1 MFERFTDR
9 ARKAMA
15 LANQEAQRL
24 HHEYIGT
31 EHILLGL
38 INEGYGVAANVLKN
52 TNVDLA
58 KARLEVE
65 KLAPRGPTANTLG
78 KLPHTIQTKKVIE
91 LTIQEARNLHHSYVG
106 TEHLLLGLLAL
117 PESIAAQ
124 VLTNFGLT
132 CEAVRELVLNLLEPG
147 HAHPAG
153 SPSAAPEATPLAYI
167 HIGPERMARLQELAA
182 RAKKD
187 APQLVAEILDDWLRK
202 QP

>member
-24 HHEYIGT
+24 NHEYIGP

-38 INEGYGVAANVLKN
+38 LDEGYGVAATLLKN
-52 TNVDLA
+52 LDVDFA

-65 KLAPRGPTANTLG
+65 KLAPRGSTTVAIG
-78 KLPHTIQTKKVIE
+78 KLPQTIQAKKVVE
-91 LTIQEARNLHHSYVG
+91 LTIHEARNLNHNYVG

-124 VLTNFGLT
+124 VLASFGLKL
-132 CEAVRELVLNLLEPG
+132 EAVREVVLNLLEPG
-147 HAHPAG
+147 AHPAG
-153 SPSAAPEATPLAYI
+153 SSAPAPEAAGLSYL
-167 HIGPERMARLQELAA
+167 HVGPERMTRLQQLAA
-182 RAKKD
+182 HRNKD
-187 APQLVAEILDDWLRK
+187 VHQLAAEILDDWLKWQR
-202 QP
+202 